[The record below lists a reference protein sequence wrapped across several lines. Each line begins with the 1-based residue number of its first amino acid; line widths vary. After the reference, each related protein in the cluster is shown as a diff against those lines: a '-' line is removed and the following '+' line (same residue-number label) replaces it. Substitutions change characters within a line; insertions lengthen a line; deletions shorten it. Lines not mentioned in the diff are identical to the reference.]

1 MILPITFILLI
12 FQFIINFVSRNKQSG
27 VLLLFVL
34 SLVIAF
40 WRGFHKVNFRI
51 QIVSELLSF
60 IFLSNASSIFSRIC
74 LCSLI
79 FGTKHKKLSLNKNV
93 SAFPVR
99 RSGSLKNYKKS
110 IFFIIMKRVIST
122 KQQIWQKFLNML
134 FFILLLFLIR
144 HQKLKV
150 VMNPA
155 RALGKSYTTSKSA
168 HFRLSIF

>member
-110 IFFIIMKRVIST
+110 IFFYNHEKGNIYKTTNMT
-122 KQQIWQKFLNML
+122 KILEHAL
-134 FFILLLFLIR
+134 FYPTVVFDTSSKTKSSYESS
-144 HQKLKV
+144 QSSWKV
-150 VMNPA
+150 
-155 RALGKSYTTSKSA
+155 LYDQ
-168 HFRLSIF
+168 